1 LVAVVMGGAVAFDVA
16 ARVSMTHA
24 ESQRRTAQYTHRT
37 MVGVLVGRRAAV
49 AWATIT
55 RDTLRSSAIS
65 TNQELTA
72 AASQLSQDNSS
83 AFYQG
88 LDLETLHSCLNGV
101 TAAYTQLAG
110 GSLPGAI
117 SAITSASAPCLSV
130 EGGAGAGLV
139 YPFDFPDPSVLD
151 VGGTYYAYATN
162 SAAGNVQIITS
173 TDLVHWSA
181 VGDAL
186 PHLPAWAAAGATW
199 APSVLQVGG
208 TFVMY
213 FSAGYAT
220 SGEQCISEAVATQPE
235 GPFIDSSMFPIVC
248 QLGLGG
254 SIDPS
259 PYVGPDGT
267 IYLDWKSEGEG
278 AQLPTL
284 WAQPLDPTGTQVVGA
299 GPSPLL
305 QPSQSWE
312 QGVVEAPD
320 MVSIAGQTDL
330 FYAGASWQGTN
341 YAIGLATC
349 TGPLGPC
356 AKPLAQPFFASQ
368 GNVVGPGGPS
378 VFTDSQGRLWIAFA
392 SWLPDQVGFPHSR
405 VLFLRQ
411 LTVVDGMPHMAASSP

>member
-1 LVAVVMGGAVAFDVA
+1 MA
-16 ARVSMTHA
+16 HA
-24 ESQRRTAQYTHRT
+24 ESQRRAAEATHRRT
-37 MVGVLVGRRAAV
+37 VGHLERQRAALARAV
-49 AWATIT
+49 AT
-55 RDTLRSSAIS
+55 RDALRRSVGT
-65 TNQELTA
+65 TNQELA
-72 AASQLSQDNSS
+72 ATGSQLSQVNSS

-88 LDLETLHSCLNGV
+88 LNLQTLHNCLNGV

-117 SAITSASAPCLSV
+117 GAITSASAPCLSV

-162 SAAGNVQIITS
+162 SAAGNIQIITS
-173 TDLVHWSA
+173 TDLVHWTA

-186 PHLPAWAAAGATW
+186 PHLAAWAAPGATW
-199 APSVLQVGG
+199 APSVLQVGS

-213 FSAGYAT
+213 YSAGYAT
-220 SGEQCISEAVATQPE
+220 SGEQCISEAVATSPE
-235 GPFIDSSMFPIVC
+235 GPFVDSSLFPIVC
-248 QLGLGG
+248 QLNLGG

-267 IYLDWKSEGEG
+267 LYLDWKSQGQG
-278 AQLPTL
+278 VQPPTL
-284 WAQPLDPTGTQVVGA
+284 WAQPLDPTGTQVVGS
-299 GPSPLL
+299 GPSQLL
-305 QPSQSWE
+305 QPSQPWE

-320 MVSIAGQTDL
+320 MASIAGQTDL
-330 FYAGASWQGTN
+330 FYAGAPWQGPD

-356 AKPLAQPFFASQ
+356 STPSSQPFFASQ
-368 GNVVGPGGPS
+368 GNIVGPGGPS
-378 VFTDSQGRLWIAFA
+378 VFADSQGNLWMAFA

-411 LTVVDGMPHMAASSP
+411 LIVVDGLPHLAPPSP